1 LEKKLVD
8 LKLGKNRLAAFAGVV
23 ALVSSSLVFQT
34 TASSAAS
41 EKVLVIDSQFNHKT
55 LDPQR
60 EFEDGGNMMVHTMY
74 DTLLTF
80 KGNDASTPVPNLAL
94 SYTSNADSTVYTFK
108 LRKSARFSDGTR
120 LTSADV
126 VYSFGRLKNIQ
137 GNPSSLMAGLTATAP
152 DAYTVVITSD
162 QPDTAVPVKVAG
174 PEFGVVNSRV
184 VAAHGGYALAGASTK
199 DTAESYLNTNSAG
212 SGPYML
218 SKFSLTTEV
227 VLVANPKYWGPK
239 PAYSKIVNRNV
250 TQAVQAL
257 DVQKG
262 VANIALDLAPKQ
274 VDSLTGVNVTSG
286 VSTTVWFLYSNAN
299 PAISAVTSDP
309 NFQNAVR
316 YALNYSALTSFAG
329 RGAIQAAGIIP
340 SAFQG
345 ALKPA
350 DATKQNIAL
359 AKANLAKSAYKGEEI
374 GLRYWGG
381 GAWEGISFDD
391 FATMIASQLAAVGIK
406 LKLMPTPVGDALTT
420 YRNGT
425 DTMGLWFWGPD
436 WPDSSNYSQNFGP
449 GLKVGLRAGW
459 AANAA
464 PEVTKLINQVA
475 IESNPT
481 KRAAQY
487 RQFQLDLNANS
498 PFIPLI
504 QSPATL
510 VSTPTVIGIASNPI
524 WKVNLT
530 ELK

>member
-1 LEKKLVD
+1 MGT
-8 LKLGKNRLAAFAGVV
+8 LKIGRKRLTATLGAV
-23 ALVSSSLVFQT
+23 ALVSSSLILQT
-34 TASSAAS
+34 TSSNAAS
-41 EKVLVIDSQFNHKT
+41 DKDLVIDSEFNHKT

-60 EFEDGGNMMVHTMY
+60 EFEDGGNMMDRAIY

-80 KGNDASTPVPNLAL
+80 KGSDASRPVPDLAL
-94 SYTSNADSTVYTFK
+94 SYTVNADSTVYTFK
-108 LRKSARFSDGTR
+108 LRKAARFSDGTPV
-120 LTSADV
+120 TSADV
-126 VYSFGRLKNIQ
+126 VYSLDRLKNIQ
-137 GNPSSLMAGLTATAP
+137 GNPSSLMDGLTATATDP
-152 DAYTVVITSD
+152 YTVVITAD

-174 PEFGVVNSRV
+174 PEFGVVNSKL
-184 VAAHGGYALAGASTK
+184 VAAHGGYALTGANTK
-199 DTAESYLNTNSAG
+199 DTAENFLNTTSAG

-227 VLVANPKYWGPK
+227 DLVANPKYWGPR
-239 PAYSKIVNRNV
+239 PAYSKIVIRNV

-262 VANIALDLAPKQ
+262 VANIALDLSPKQ
-274 VDSLTGVNVTSG
+274 VDSLSGVNVTAG

-299 PAISAVTSDP
+299 PTISAITSDP

-316 YALNYSALTSFAG
+316 YALNYKDLVAFAG
-329 RGAIQAAGIIP
+329 KGAIQAAGIIP

-350 DATKQNIAL
+350 DATQQNVAL
-359 AKANLAKSAYKGEEI
+359 AKADLAKTAYKGEEI

-391 FATMIASQLAAVGIK
+391 FATIIASQLAAVGIN
-406 LKLMPTPVGDALTT
+406 LKLEPTPVGDALTT
-420 YRNGT
+420 YRDGT

-449 GLKVGLRAGW
+449 GEKVGLRAGW
-459 AANAA
+459 AANANPA
-464 PEVTKLINQVA
+464 VTKVINAVA
-475 IESNPT
+475 IESNAT
-481 KRAAQY
+481 KRAALY

-498 PFIPLI
+498 PFVPLI
-504 QSPATL
+504 QSPAIL
-510 VSTPTVIGIASNPI
+510 VSTKSVIGIASNPI

>member
-1 LEKKLVD
+1 MGT
-8 LKLGKNRLAAFAGVV
+8 LKLGRNRLAAVAGAL
-23 ALVSSSLVFQT
+23 ALVSSSFILQT
-34 TASSAAS
+34 TSSSAAS
-41 EKVLVIDSQFNHKT
+41 GRVLVIDSEFNHKT

-60 EFEDGGNMMVHTMY
+60 EFEDGGNMMDRAIY

-80 KGNDASTPVPNLAL
+80 KGNDASKPVPSIAL
-94 SYTSNADSTVYTFK
+94 SYNSNADSTVYTFH
-108 LRKSARFSDGTR
+108 LRKAARFSDGTP

-126 VYSFGRLKNIQ
+126 VYSYGRLKNIQ

-152 DAYTVVITSD
+152 DKYTVIITAD

-174 PEFGVVNSRV
+174 PEFGIVNSKM
-184 VAAHGGYALAGASTK
+184 VAAHGGYALVGADTK
-199 DTAESYLNTNSAG
+199 DKAENFLNTTSAG

-227 VLVANPKYWGPK
+227 DLIANPKYWGK
-239 PAYSKIVNRNV
+239 QPAYSKIVIRNV

-262 VANIALDLAPKQ
+262 VANIALDLSPKQ
-274 VDSLTGVNVTSG
+274 TDSLSGVNVTAG

-299 PAISAVTSDP
+299 PTISSVTSDP
-309 NFQNAVR
+309 NFQSAVR
-316 YALNYSALTSFAG
+316 YALNYSDLTAFAG
-329 RGAIQAAGIIP
+329 KGSIQAAGIIP

-345 ALKPA
+345 SLKPA

-359 AKANLAKSAYKGEEI
+359 AKADLAKTAYKGEPI

-391 FATMIASQLAAVGIK
+391 FATVISSQLAAVGIN
-406 LKLMPTPVGDALTT
+406 LKLEPTPVGDALTS

-449 GLKVGLRAGW
+449 GKKVGLRAGW
-459 AANAA
+459 AASAA
-464 PEVTKLINQVA
+464 PEITKLINAVA
-475 IESNPT
+475 IESDPK

-504 QSPATL
+504 QSPAIL
-510 VSTPTVIGIASNPI
+510 VSTKSVIGIATNPI

>member
-1 LEKKLVD
+1 MGKI
-8 LKLGKNRLAAFAGVV
+8 KLGRSRFAAVAGAV
-23 ALVSSSLVFQT
+23 ALVSSSLILQT
-34 TASSAAS
+34 TSSNAAS
-41 EKVLVIDSQFNHKT
+41 GKILVIDSEFNHKT

-60 EFEDGGNMMVHTMY
+60 EFEDGGNMMDRAIY

-80 KGNDASTPVPNLAL
+80 KGSDASRPVPSLAL
-94 SYTSNADSTVYTFK
+94 SYKANADSTVFTFK
-108 LRKSARFSDGTR
+108 LRKSARFSDGTK

-126 VYSFGRLKNIQ
+126 VYSLDRLKNIQ
-137 GNPSSLMAGLTATAP
+137 GNPSSLMAGLTATATDP
-152 DAYTVVITSD
+152 YTVVITAD

-174 PEFGVVNSRV
+174 PEFGVVNSKL
-184 VAAHGGYALAGASTK
+184 VAAHGGYALVGAVTK
-199 DTAESYLNTNSAG
+199 DKAENYLNTTSAG

-227 VLVANPKYWGPK
+227 DLVVNPKYWGPK
-239 PAYSKIVNRNV
+239 PGYSKIVIRNV

-262 VANIALDLAPKQ
+262 VANIAIDLSPKQ
-274 VDSLTGVNVTSG
+274 VDSLTGVNVTAG
-286 VSTTVWFLYSNAN
+286 VSTTVFFLYSNAN
-299 PAISAVTSDP
+299 PQISAVTSDP

-316 YALNYSALTSFAG
+316 YALDYKALTTFAG
-329 RGAIQAAGIIP
+329 KGSIQAAGIIP

-350 DATKQNIAL
+350 DATKQDIAL
-359 AKANLAKSAYKGEEI
+359 AKADLAKTAYKGEPI

-391 FATMIASQLAAVGIK
+391 FATVISSQLAAVGIN
-406 LKLMPTPVGDALTT
+406 LKLQPTPVGDALTT

-449 GLKVGLRAGW
+449 GEKVGLRAGW
-459 AANAA
+459 ATNAA
-464 PEVTKLINQVA
+464 VTKVINAVA
-475 IESNPT
+475 IESNPA
-481 KRAAQY
+481 KRASLY
-487 RQFQLDLNANS
+487 RQFQLDLNQNS
-498 PFIPLI
+498 PFVPLI
-504 QSPATL
+504 QSPAIL
-510 VSTPTVIGIASNPI
+510 VSTKSVIGIASNPI